1 MRTSGRSKRRKAK
14 VISDEAIRKSNAVVK
29 AEKRGKIG
37 VGERGGKR
45 KTRGE
50 ICERL

>member
-1 MRTSGRSKRRKAK
+1 MRTSGRSERRKAK
-14 VISDEAIRKSNAVVK
+14 VISDKAIRKSNAAVE
-29 AEKRGKIG
+29 AEKRGEMLG
-37 VGERGGKR
+37 NGGGKR